1 MEDEGEEFIFN
12 PPPEAP
18 VFEPTEEEFQD
29 PLAYIAKIRP
39 YAEKTGICKIR
50 PPPEW
55 QPPFSVDVESFRFTP
70 RVQRLN
76 ELEARTRVK
85 LNFLDSLAKFW
96 ELQGTTFKIPTVE
109 RKSLDLFRLHKT
121 VNEEGGFEFITRKKK
136 WSIVARKMGYHIGKS
151 APSLLRMNY
160 ERYLYPYDIF
170 QAGAFTG
177 DPHSQNSES
186 KKDDKDKDYFPHNS
200 PNTNYQMSRRSKK
213 TRAEELEAIDFENNP
228 ELKKLQ
234 FLAPGPKMAGLTK
247 GTLPSKKDQVKVKQ
261 EPDDSPLK
269 MDTDS
274 QHRSEQCPGK
284 TKLPVH
290 VADDILPC
298 PSKQKKQR
306 QNVKAKLENLS
317 QLKEHEFTRRRP
329 VRRASRKNYFPD
341 TLIVF
346 DEYLCQVC
354 SKGDSE
360 ESMLLCDGCDD
371 SYHIYCLIPPLSS
384 VPRGDWRCPRCVAEE
399 CNKPVEAFGFEQA
412 KREYTL
418 QSFGE
423 MADNFKREYFKVPP
437 EQVPTEIVEREFW
450 RLVSSMDEDVTV
462 EYGADLHTATH
473 GSGFPRHYNAVTS
486 EEEFYAKSGW
496 NLNNLANLE
505 RSVLSHISADISGM
519 KVPWI
524 YVGMCFSSFCWH
536 NEDHWSYS
544 INYMHWGEP
553 KTWYGV
559 PGECAVDFEKAIKEA
574 APELF
579 EAQPDLL
586 HQLVTI
592 INPNA
597 LTANGVPV
605 VRTNQYAGEFIVT
618 FPRAY
623 HAGFN
628 HGLNLAEAVN
638 FATADWLPIG
648 RKCIDHYREM
658 ARNPVFS
665 HEELVCKMAADPDG
679 LDLDLAKAVYDEMLA
694 VVEREAKRRH
704 YLKRMGISEYER
716 GEAFELLPDDERQ
729 CTVCKTT
736 CFLSAVQCSCSPGKL
751 MCLDCVSELCSC
763 ESSEKSLRYRYTL
776 HELPSMLLRLKRRAD
791 SFDNWATE
799 VKRALDPSDP
809 RVDVSELKYLVTTAE
824 QSQFPD
830 CDLFQQLKAAVA
842 EAERC
847 ASVALQLVSRKHR
860 TRPHSGADTAPSTR
874 LSLDELQGFMQQ
886 LQNLPCVVREADL
899 VQELMTHVESFQCEA
914 QKVIQSSTTD
924 VTRLQQLLDNGH
936 TLDVDLPEIPKL
948 KQELRLA
955 KWLEQVNATLVNT
968 EEVSF
973 DTLQDLL
980 ETGNSLPQKKAI
992 EKAVGELRAL
1002 VSLGERWEE
1011 KAKLCLQARPRH
1023 VMATVEAI
1031 IQEASRVPLYLP
1043 NVSALKEAL
1052 RKAREWSDKVDQVQN
1067 DDYYPYLDV
1076 LESLVMRGRPIPV
1089 RLEQL
1094 PQMES
1099 QVAAARAW
1107 RDRAARTFLKKNS
1120 TTCLLEILSPR
1131 KDVGLYKACPKPR
1144 KKREKEKEK
1153 EKEKEIIIDLVAL
1166 DDYIGRDPALQI
1178 AEFRETE
1185 RKEIEAMRQLREANI
1200 QRQKE
1205 EDNKR
1210 KLGESLEGQYCIC
1223 RRGPDGFMLQCELC
1237 KEWYHSSCVPLPRT
1251 QGGKA
1256 MSKSTAAMEAAKEL
1270 KYLCPLCLRSRR
1282 PRLETIL
1289 SLLVSLQKLPVR
1301 LPEGEALQFLTE
1313 RAMNWQDRSRQYLAD
1328 ENVVSLLAAISRN
1341 STSWPQGVSAEN
1353 LSASAALLR
1362 LAQGGPQEED
1372 TSKLASSDV
1381 LVTDANIPSP
1391 AEVRPTLSEEKRR
1404 QAEVLMMEGDLLE
1417 VSLDEIEQLWK
1428 VLLSQKNRE
1437 ENETKVFEAK
1447 SDKEKVKRK
1456 RKKKDDEKDKDK
1468 AAKRSSNAT
1477 ANASTANGTETETPK
1492 KRRRKE
1498 KEKVTKVKR
1507 EEMVDVEEDDD
1518 DDDEICAAPSCTK
1531 PQGDEVGWV
1540 QCDTCEKWYHLACVG
1555 LSPEKAEAMDSYNC
1569 KTCTGEGSSTNSAV
1583 GTPVPASP
1591 ESENIDVGGTT
1602 PSATSPSSPSPPG
1615 CLVDVESTDAVHQ
1628 QENAEIE
1635 TSPVSVTCEKPSL
1648 VTTIDLCSD
1657 NEEDIE
1663 AEVDVET
1670 EQREHP

>member
-1 MEDEGEEFIFN
+1 
-12 PPPEAP
+12 
-18 VFEPTEEEFQD
+18 
-29 PLAYIAKIRP
+29 
-39 YAEKTGICKIR
+39 
-50 PPPEW
+50 
-55 QPPFSVDVESFRFTP
+55 
-70 RVQRLN
+70 
-76 ELEARTRVK
+76 
-85 LNFLDSLAKFW
+85 
-96 ELQGTTFKIPTVE
+96 
-109 RKSLDLFRLHKT
+109 
-121 VNEEGGFEFITRKKK
+121 
-136 WSIVARKMGYHIGKS
+136 
-151 APSLLRMNY
+151 
-160 ERYLYPYDIF
+160 
-170 QAGAFTG
+170 
-177 DPHSQNSES
+177 
-186 KKDDKDKDYFPHNS
+186 
-200 PNTNYQMSRRSKK
+200 
-213 TRAEELEAIDFENNP
+213 
-228 ELKKLQ
+228 
-234 FLAPGPKMAGLTK
+234 MAGLTK
-247 GTLPSKKDQVKVKQ
+247 GTLSTKKDQLRVKQ
-261 EPDDSPLK
+261 ELGDIPVKVNSEPQRYSEPSPRKTIL
-269 MDTDS
+269 
-274 QHRSEQCPGK
+274 HESENLL
-284 TKLPVH
+284 T
-290 VADDILPC
+290 C
-298 PSKQKKQR
+298 PSKQKRQR
-306 QNVKAKLENLS
+306 QNVKLERLMP
-317 QLKEHEFTRRRP
+317 LKEHEFTRRRP
-329 VRRASRKNYFPD
+329 MRRASRKNYFPD
-341 TLIVF
+341 TLIVP

-371 SYHIYCLIPPLSS
+371 SYHTYCLIPPLSS

-399 CNKPVEAFGFEQA
+399 CNKPIEAFGFEQA

-423 MADNFKREYFKVPP
+423 MADNFKREYFKIPP
-437 EQVPTEIVEREFW
+437 QQVPTEVVEREFW
-450 RLVSSMDEDVTV
+450 RLVSTMDEDVTV

-559 PGECAVDFEKAIKEA
+559 PGDCAVAFEQAMKES

-597 LTANGVPV
+597 LTSKSVPV
-605 VRTNQYAGEFIVT
+605 VRTNQYAGEFVVT

-648 RKCIDHYREM
+648 RLCIDHYREM
-658 ARNPVFS
+658 GRNPVFS

-679 LDLDLAKAVYDEMLA
+679 LDLDLAKAVYDEMVA
-694 VVEREAKRRH
+694 IVEREANRRH
-704 YLKRMGISEYER
+704 ILKRMGIPEFER

-729 CTVCKTT
+729 CLACKTT

-751 MCLDCVSELCSC
+751 VCLDCVSDLCSC
-763 ESSEKSLRYRYTL
+763 DSSEKSLRYRYTL
-776 HELPSMLLRLKRRAD
+776 QELPSMLLRLKRRAD

-799 VKRALDPSDP
+799 VKRALDPSDHK
-809 RVDVSELKYLVTTAE
+809 VDVSELKHLVNTAE

-860 TRPHSGADTAPSTR
+860 TRPQSGAEAVSMTL

-886 LQNLPCVVREADL
+886 LQNLPCVVREAEL
-899 VQELMTHVESFQCEA
+899 VQELMTRVESFQCEA
-914 QKVIQSSTTD
+914 QKVIQRSNTD

-936 TLDVDLPEIPKL
+936 SLDVDLPEIPKL

-955 KWLEQVNATLVNT
+955 KWLEQVNATLANT

-973 DTLQDLL
+973 DTLQELL
-980 ETGNSLPQKKAI
+980 ETGNSLPQKTVI
-992 EKAVGELRAL
+992 DKAVGELRAL
-1002 VSLGERWEE
+1002 VALGERWEE
-1011 KAKLCLQARPRH
+1011 KAKLCLHARPRH
-1023 VMATVEAI
+1023 VMATIETI

-1052 RKAREWSDKVDQVQN
+1052 RKAREWSEKVDQVQN

-1120 TTCLLEILSPR
+1120 TASLLEILSPR
-1131 KDVGLYKACPKPR
+1131 KDVGLYKGCPKPR

-1153 EKEKEIIIDLVAL
+1153 DKEKEVIIDLVAL
-1166 DDYIGRDPALQI
+1166 DEYIGRDPALQI
-1178 AEFRETE
+1178 AEFQETE
-1185 RKEIEAMRQLREANI
+1185 RKEIEAMRQLREVNV

-1205 EDNKR
+1205 EDSKR
-1210 KLGESLEGQYCIC
+1210 KLGESLDGQYCLC

-1237 KEWYHSSCVPLPRT
+1237 KEWYHGSCVPLPRT

-1256 MSKSTAAMEAAKEL
+1256 MSKSLAALEAAKEL
-1270 KYLCPLCLRSRR
+1270 KYLCPLCFRSRR
-1282 PRLETIL
+1282 PRLETII

-1313 RAMNWQDRSRQYLAD
+1313 RVMHWQDLAQQYLANED
-1328 ENVVSLLAAISRN
+1328 VASLLTAIGRT

-1362 LAQGGPQEED
+1362 LAQGGPQDEASE
-1372 TSKLASSDV
+1372 KPASSDV
-1381 LVTDANIPSP
+1381 SVTDESNTSSI
-1391 AEVRPTLSEEKRR
+1391 EVRPKLSEEKRGK
-1404 QAEVLMMEGDLLE
+1404 AEVLMMQGDLLE
-1417 VSLDEIEQLWK
+1417 VSLDESEQLWK

-1437 ENETKVFEAK
+1437 EQETQIFEAK
-1447 SDKEKVKRK
+1447 ADKEKVKRK
-1456 RKKKDDEKDKDK
+1456 RKKKVEGDKEKEKP
-1468 AAKRSSNAT
+1468 AKRPSNGSL
-1477 ANASTANGTETETPK
+1477 NIANGTETEIPK
-1492 KRRRKE
+1492 KRKRKE
-1498 KEKVTKVKR
+1498 KEKIIKVKK
-1507 EEMVDVEEDDD
+1507 EEIVDVEDDDDDDDD
-1518 DDDEICAAPSCTK
+1518 DDDEICAATSCTR

-1540 QCDTCEKWYHLACVG
+1540 QCDVCEKWYHLACVG
-1555 LSPEKAEAMDSYNC
+1555 LSEKAEAMDSYSC
-1569 KTCTGEGSSTNSAV
+1569 KTCLGEGSSTNSAAT
-1583 GTPVPASP
+1583 TPVPASP
-1591 ESENIDVGGTT
+1591 ESDNIDVGGTT
-1602 PSATSPSSPSPPG
+1602 PSATSPSLFS
-1615 CLVDVESTDAVHQ
+1615 
-1628 QENAEIE
+1628 
-1635 TSPVSVTCEKPSL
+1635 
-1648 VTTIDLCSD
+1648 
-1657 NEEDIE
+1657 
-1663 AEVDVET
+1663 
-1670 EQREHP
+1670 

>member
-1 MEDEGEEFIFN
+1 MEDEREEFVFN

-39 YAEKTGICKIR
+39 YAQRTGICKIR

-121 VNEEGGFEFITRKKK
+121 VNEEGGFEYITRKKK
-136 WSIVARKMGYHIGKS
+136 WSIVARKMGYQVGKS

-177 DPHSQNSES
+177 DPSPQSGDA
-186 KKDDKDKDYFPHNS
+186 KKEEKDKDYIPNCT

-213 TRAEELEAIDFENNP
+213 AKSDELAGIDYENNP

-234 FLAPGPKMAGLTK
+234 FLAPGPKMASSLV
-247 GTLPSKKDQVKVKQ
+247 PKKEMKFKE
-261 EPDDSPLK
+261 EPDGSPIK
-269 MDTDS
+269 VESDV
-274 QHRSEQCPGK
+274 QQKNEQTPRK
-284 TKLPVH
+284 TRLPTETS
-290 VADDILPC
+290 PS
-298 PSKQKKQR
+298 PSKQRRQR
-306 QNVKAKLENLS
+306 QSVKLKLESLM
-317 QLKEHEFTRRRP
+317 QKEPELTRRRP
-329 VRRASRKNYFPD
+329 VRKASRKNYYPD
-341 TLIVF
+341 TLIVLQ

-354 SKGDSE
+354 NRGDSE

-371 SYHIYCLIPPLSS
+371 SYHTYCLIPPLTS

-399 CNKPVEAFGFEQA
+399 CNKPIEAFGFEQA

-423 MADNFKREYFKVPP
+423 MADNFKRDYFKLPP
-437 EQVPTEIVEREFW
+437 EQVPTELVEREFW
-450 RLVSSMDEDVTV
+450 RLVSTMDEDVTV

-473 GSGFPRHYNAVTS
+473 GSGFPRKYNAVTS
-486 EEEFYAKSGW
+486 EEEYYAKSGW

-559 PGECAVDFEKAIKEA
+559 PGDCAVDFERTMKEA

-597 LTANGVPV
+597 LTAKGVPV
-605 VRTNQYAGEFIVT
+605 VRTNQYAGEFVVT

-648 RKCIDHYREM
+648 RQCIQHYREM
-658 ARNPVFS
+658 SRNPVFS

-694 VVEREAKRRH
+694 VVEKEANRRH
-704 YLKRMGISEYER
+704 RLKRMGISEFER

-729 CTVCKTT
+729 CSVCKTT
-736 CFLSAVQCSCSPGKL
+736 CFLSAVQCSCTSGKL
-751 MCLDCVSELCSC
+751 ICLDCVSEVCSC
-763 ESSEKSLRYRYTL
+763 EPSEKILRFRYTL
-776 HELPSMLLRLKRRAD
+776 QELPSMLLRLKRRAD

-809 RVDVSELKYLVTTAE
+809 KVDVSELKDLVSTAE

-830 CDLFQQLKAAVA
+830 CDLFQQLKAAVT

-860 TRPHSGADTAPSTR
+860 TRPHSGTEAVPATR

-886 LQNLPCVVREADL
+886 LQNLPCIVREADL
-899 VQELMTHVESFQCEA
+899 VQELMTRVESFQCEA
-914 QKVIQSSTTD
+914 QKVIQSGTTD
-924 VTRLQQLLDNGH
+924 VVRLQQLLDNGH

-955 KWLEQVNATLVNT
+955 KWLEQVSATLANT

-973 DTLQDLL
+973 DTLQELL
-980 ETGNSLPQKKAI
+980 ETGNSLPQKTAI
-992 EKAVGELRAL
+992 EKAVSELRGL
-1002 VSLGERWEE
+1002 VALGERWEE

-1107 RDRAARTFLKKNS
+1107 RDRAARTFLKKTS
-1120 TTCLLEILSPR
+1120 TASLLEILSPR

-1153 EKEKEIIIDLVAL
+1153 DKEKEKEVIIDLVAL
-1166 DDYIGRDPALQI
+1166 DEYIGRDPALQI

-1185 RKEIEAMRQLREANI
+1185 RKEIEAIRQLREVNI
-1200 QRQKE
+1200 QRQKLE

-1210 KLGESLEGQYCIC
+1210 KLGESLDGQYCIC
-1223 RRGPDGFMLQCELC
+1223 RRGPEGFMLQCELC
-1237 KEWYHSSCVPLPRT
+1237 KEWYHGSCVPLPRT
-1251 QGGKA
+1251 QGGKS
-1256 MSKSTAAMEAAKEL
+1256 MGKSSAALEAAKEL

-1313 RAMNWQDRSRQYLAD
+1313 RAMNWQDRSRQFLAGD
-1328 ENVVSLLAAISRN
+1328 EVVSLLTFLSRT
-1341 STSWPQGVSAEN
+1341 SSSWPQGVSAEN

-1362 LAQGGPQEED
+1362 LAQGGPQDEDSDKHASIDVSVTEES
-1372 TSKLASSDV
+1372 TTAS
-1381 LVTDANIPSP
+1381 
-1391 AEVRPTLSEEKRR
+1391 AEVRPALSEEKRK

-1417 VSLDEIEQLWK
+1417 VSLDETEQLWK
-1428 VLLSQKNRE
+1428 VLLSQKSRE
-1437 ENETKVFEAK
+1437 EQETQVFEAK

-1456 RKKKDDEKDKDK
+1456 RKKKDDEEKDKEK
-1468 AAKRSSNAT
+1468 PARRPSNASSNTTT
-1477 ANASTANGTETETPK
+1477 ATETETPK

-1498 KEKVTKVKR
+1498 KEKVAKVKQ
-1507 EEMVDVEEDDD
+1507 EEIVDVEEDDD
-1518 DDDEICAAPSCTK
+1518 DDDDEICAAASCTR

-1540 QCDTCEKWYHLACVG
+1540 QCDICEKWYHLACVG

-1569 KTCTGEGSSTNSAV
+1569 KTCVGGGSSTNSAV
-1583 GTPVPASP
+1583 GTPAAASP
-1591 ESENIDVGGTT
+1591 ESENIDVDGTT
-1602 PSATSPSSPSPPG
+1602 PSATSPTSPNPPVSS
-1615 CLVDVESTDAVHQ
+1615 VDVEGEGIDTTRK
-1628 QENAEIE
+1628 QEDESQTVRASVMKI
-1635 TSPVSVTCEKPSL
+1635 TSDKPPAL
-1648 VTTIDLCSD
+1648 ITIDLCSD
-1657 NEEDIE
+1657 TDDMEADVDIE
-1663 AEVDVET
+1663 S
-1670 EQREHP
+1670 EQREKHEG

>member
-1 MEDEGEEFIFN
+1 MEEEGEEFVFT

-39 YAEKTGICKIR
+39 YAERTGICKVR

-55 QPPFSVDVESFRFTP
+55 QPPFSVDVETFRFTP

-85 LNFLDSLAKFW
+85 LNFLDRLAKLW

-121 VNEEGGFEFITRKKK
+121 VSEEGGFEYVTRKKK
-136 WSIVARKMGYHIGKS
+136 WSVVARKMGYLLGKS

-160 ERYLYPYDIF
+160 EKYLYPYDIF

-177 DPHSQNSES
+177 DPQPGSADG
-186 KKDDKDKDYFPHNS
+186 KKDQKEKEYAPNGGVI
-200 PNTNYQMSRRSKK
+200 NTNYQMSRRSKK
-213 TRAEELEAIDFENNP
+213 VIKAEELDSIDFENNP

-234 FLAPGPKMAGLTK
+234 FLAPGPKMAGVAK
-247 GTLPSKKDQVKVKQ
+247 GTLLPKQ
-261 EPDDSPLK
+261 EVNIKEELLDSPVKIEITNSLEEKEKDKEKTEPSPRKTK
-269 MDTDS
+269 MNGDAMPS
-274 QHRSEQCPGK
+274 PGK
-284 TKLPVH
+284 QRMARQKQSMKL
-290 VADDILPC
+290 
-298 PSKQKKQR
+298 
-306 QNVKAKLENLS
+306 KLENLM
-317 QLKEHEFTRRRP
+317 QKEPELTRRRP
-329 VRRASRKNYFPD
+329 VRQASRKNIYSNSQ
-341 TLIVF
+341 LILP

-354 SKGDSE
+354 SRGDSE

-371 SYHIYCLIPPLSS
+371 SYHTYCLIPPLSS

-399 CNKPVEAFGFEQA
+399 CKKPQEAFGFEQA

-423 MADNFKREYFKVPP
+423 MADNFKREYFKLPP
-437 EQVPTEIVEREFW
+437 EQVPTEVVEKEFW
-450 RLVSSMDEDVTV
+450 RLVSTMDEDVTV

-473 GSGFPRHYNAVTS
+473 GSGFPTKFNAVTS

-559 PGECAVDFEKAIKEA
+559 PGDNAEDFERSMKEA

-597 LTANGVPV
+597 LTAKGVPV
-605 VRTNQYAGEFIVT
+605 VRTNQYAGEFVIT

-628 HGLNLAEAVN
+628 NGLNLAEAVN

-648 RKCIDHYREM
+648 RKCIQHYREM
-658 ARNPVFS
+658 TRNPVFS

-694 VVEREAKRRH
+694 VVEKEANRRH
-704 YLKRMGISEYER
+704 RLAKKGISEFER

-729 CTVCKTT
+729 CGVCKTT
-736 CFLSAVQCSCSPGKL
+736 CFLSAVQCHCSLGKL
-751 MCLDCVSELCSC
+751 VCLDCITDICPCVPP
-763 ESSEKSLRYRYTL
+763 EKSLRYARTFKIKVPILSFSRYT
-776 HELPSMLLRLKRRAD
+776 
-791 SFDNWATE
+791 
-799 VKRALDPSDP
+799 
-809 RVDVSELKYLVTTAE
+809 
-824 QSQFPD
+824 FP
-830 CDLFQQLKAAVA
+830 
-842 EAERC
+842 
-847 ASVALQLVSRKHR
+847 
-860 TRPHSGADTAPSTR
+860 PHSGADNVAATR

-914 QKVIQSSTTD
+914 QKVIQSGTTD
-924 VTRLQQLLDNGH
+924 TTRLQQLLDNGH

-955 KWLEQVNATLVNT
+955 KWLEQVNITLANT
-968 EEVSF
+968 EDVSF
-973 DTLQDLL
+973 DALQELL
-980 ETGNSLPQKKAI
+980 ETGNTLPQKAAI
-992 EKAVGELRAL
+992 EKAVSELRSL
-1002 VSLGERWEE
+1002 VALGERWEE

-1023 VMATVEAI
+1023 AMTTVEAI
-1031 IQEASRVPLYLP
+1031 VKDASRVPLYLP

-1052 RKAREWSDKVDQVQN
+1052 RKAREWSDKVDHVQN

-1076 LESLVMRGRPIPV
+1076 LEALVMRGRPIPV

-1120 TTCLLEILSPR
+1120 SATLLEILSPR
-1131 KDVGLYKACPKPR
+1131 KDVGSYKACPKPR
-1144 KKREKEKEK
+1144 GSKKRDKAEKEKNEK
-1153 EKEKEIIIDLVAL
+1153 EREVIIELVAL
-1166 DDYIGRDPALQI
+1166 DEYIGRDPALQI
-1178 AEFRETE
+1178 AEFREAE
-1185 RKEIEAMRQLREANI
+1185 SKEMQSMRQLRLVNI
-1200 QRQKE
+1200 ARQKE
-1205 EDNKR
+1205 EDKKR
-1210 KLGESLEGQYCIC
+1210 QLGESLDGQYCTC

-1237 KEWYHSSCVPLPRT
+1237 KEWYHGSCVPLPRT
-1251 QGGKA
+1251 QGGKS
-1256 MSKSTAAMEAAKEL
+1256 MGKGSAALEAAKEL
-1270 KYLCPLCLRSRR
+1270 KYLCPLCSRSRR

-1313 RAMNWQDRSRQYLAD
+1313 RAMNWQDRARQFLAD
-1328 ENVVSLLAAISRN
+1328 EDVVSLLTFLSRTSAA
-1341 STSWPQGVSAEN
+1341 WPQGVSAEN

-1362 LAQGGPQEED
+1362 LAQVGPESENAEK
-1372 TSKLASSDV
+1372 SASSEV
-1381 LVTDANIPSP
+1381 SVTDEANDSAQ
-1391 AEVRPTLSEEKRR
+1391 AEVRPTFSEEIRR
-1404 QAEVLMMEGDLLE
+1404 QAETMMMEGDLLE
-1417 VSLDEIEQLWK
+1417 VSLDETEQLWK
-1428 VLLSQKNRE
+1428 ILLSQKSQE
-1437 ENETKVFEAK
+1437 EQETQLFEAK
-1447 SDKEKVKRK
+1447 SAKEKVKRK
-1456 RKKKDDEKDKDK
+1456 RKKKDNEDKEKP
-1468 AAKRSSNAT
+1468 ARRGSNAS
-1477 ANASTANGTETETPK
+1477 STNSAPATSETPK
-1492 KRRRKE
+1492 KRRRKD
-1498 KEKVTKVKR
+1498 KEKVVKVKK
-1507 EEMVDVEEDDD
+1507 EKMVDVEEDDDEDDD
-1518 DDDEICAAPSCTK
+1518 DDDEICAAGACTR

-1540 QCDTCEKWYHLACVG
+1540 QCDVCQKWYHLACVG
-1555 LSPEKAEAMDSYNC
+1555 LSPERAEAMDSYNC
-1569 KTCTGEGSSTNSAV
+1569 LLCVGGGEGSSTNSAV
-1583 GTPVPASP
+1583 GTPPGASP
-1591 ESENIDVGGTT
+1591 ESENVDVDGTT
-1602 PSATSPSSPSPPG
+1602 PTSPTPPVSI
-1615 CLVDVESTDAVHQ
+1615 VDVEGMETAQPQGQEPAESAVGCQ
-1628 QENAEIE
+1628 GDGN
-1635 TSPVSVTCEKPSL
+1635 SVRP

-1657 NEEDIE
+1657 DESVHEDIQTDE
-1663 AEVDVET
+1663 NTVDIET
-1670 EQREHP
+1670 GPTDQV